1 MSTVE
6 KREVKKSSRIQ
17 VSRGMRTVLVGLM
30 LLYVAS
36 AFLAPTSVSRVAQ
49 MGMLPF
55 AAALA
60 IVGLGQTLVIQ
71 QGGIDLSVAGAVSLT
86 VVIVTWGPDRHDNRL
101 IPAVTAAFAAAIITG
116 VINGILVTKMKLN
129 AIVATLGT
137 NALLYGVMIGLSG
150 GSPRRTTDRLS
161 NFTNHKIFGL
171 PHSIYFGII
180 VTIVVT
186 IILKRTVFGRR
197 FEAVGANPRAAR
209 AAGLKVG
216 RYQMSAYINAQI
228 LYCIAGVVLGGV
240 ISQPT
245 AYQGDDYVL
254 PSVAVAV
261 LGGTSLL
268 GGRGFP
274 AASAIA
280 ALFLKQLDMFVLS
293 LGVPYGVRTIVIS
306 FSLMVG
312 IALYAV
318 NWSGIRQ
325 KLGRNPAI
333 KSLNPAGA

>member
-1 MSTVE
+1 MSALQA
-6 KREVKKSSRIQ
+6 REVKRSARIQ
-17 VSRGMRTVLVGLM
+17 VSRGMRTVIAGVVI
-30 LLYVAS
+30 LYIAS
-36 AFLAPTSVSRVAQ
+36 YIFAPTSVSKVAQ

-55 AAALA
+55 AACLA

-86 VVIVTWGPDRHDNRL
+86 VVIVTWGPDRDDSKL
-101 IPAVTAAFAAAIITG
+101 MPAVAAAFIAAIITG
-116 VINGILVTKMKLN
+116 LINGFLITKTRIN
-129 AIVATLGT
+129 SIVATLGV
-137 NALLYGVMIGLSG
+137 NALLYGVMMGLSG
-150 GSPRRTTDRLS
+150 GSPRRTTEKLS
-161 NFTNHKIFGL
+161 NFTNNKFFGL

-180 VTIVVT
+180 AT
-186 IILKRTVFGRR
+186 IIVTLIVKRTVIGRR
-197 FEAVGANPRAAR
+197 FEAVGANPRAAH
-209 AAGLKVG
+209 ATGLNVT
-216 RYQMSAYINAQI
+216 RYQIGGYVSAQI
-228 LYCIAGVVLGGV
+228 LYCTAGVILGGV

-254 PSVAVAV
+254 PSVAVVV

-274 AASAIA
+274 AASALA

-306 FSLMVG
+306 FSLMLG

-318 NWSGIRQ
+318 KWGSIGS
-325 KLGRNPAI
+325 KI
-333 KSLNPAGA
+333 KKEGGQLQPV